1 MTITPIE
8 SRLSVS
14 GQPNEAEI
22 ADLSTKGFALL
33 INNRP
38 EGEEPDQL
46 GSAAEAAAAEAA
58 GLAYLHLPVTGPGI
72 THEDIARFREAVES
86 APGPVLA
93 HCRSGSRSLTLWAL
107 SEVLAG
113 RLRRDDLLAYGRER
127 GFDLSGAVRWLDT
140 HGDTPDGT

>member
-1 MTITPIE
+1 MTITSIE

-22 ADLSTKGFALL
+22 ADLAGKGFALL

-38 EGEEPDQL
+38 EGEEPGQL
-46 GSAAEAAAAEAA
+46 GTEAEAAAARAA

-72 THEDIARFREAVES
+72 TLDDIAQFRDAVEGAS
-86 APGPVLA
+86 GPILA
-93 HCRSGSRSLTLWAL
+93 HCRSGTRSLTLWAL

-113 RLRRDDLLAYGRER
+113 RLRRDDVAAYGRER
-127 GFDLSGAVRWLDT
+127 GFDLSGAIRWLDA
-140 HGDTPDGT
+140 HGEGIVED

>member
-1 MTITPIE
+1 MTITPID

-14 GQPNEAEI
+14 GQPSEAEI
-22 ADLSTKGFALL
+22 ADLSTRGFALL

-38 EGEEPDQL
+38 EGEEPGQL

-72 THEDIARFREAVES
+72 THEDIARFREAVEGAS
-86 APGPVLA
+86 GPVLA
-93 HCRSGSRSLTLWAL
+93 HCRSGTRSLTLWAL

-113 RLRRDDLLAYGRER
+113 RLSRDDILAYGRER
-127 GFDLSGAVRWLDT
+127 GFDLGGAVRWLDT
-140 HGDTPDGT
+140 HGQAPTET

>member
-14 GQPNEAEI
+14 GQPNEADI
-22 ADLSTKGFALL
+22 ADLAGKGFALL

-38 EGEEPDQL
+38 EGEEPGQL
-46 GSAAEAAAAEAA
+46 GTEAEAAAAQAA

-72 THEDIARFREAVES
+72 TLDDIAQFRDAVEGAS
-86 APGPVLA
+86 GPVLA
-93 HCRSGSRSLTLWAL
+93 HCRSGTRSLTLWAL

-113 RLRRDDLLAYGRER
+113 RLSREDMAAYGRER
-127 GFDLSGAVRWLDT
+127 GFDLSGAVRWLDA
-140 HGDTPDGT
+140 HGEGIAKA